1 MELSK
6 KEKQLARELI
16 GKGLQEDLKRGLS
29 KFDTMLQ
36 EWKNFDGD
44 QRDPYNDFC
53 DKVSDY
59 RKSIT
64 RQYDDRLMSNT
75 DLIALQLRDKLYD
88 FAELDIFRPEIKED
102 IIRTLKIWDD
112 GNKKG

>member
-16 GKGLQEDLKRGLS
+16 AKGLQEDLKRGLS

-36 EWKNFDGD
+36 EWKIFEGD

-59 RKSIT
+59 RKSIND
-64 RQYDDRLMSNT
+64 RYDNRFMSNT

-88 FAELDIFRPEIKED
+88 FIELDIFRLEIKED
-102 IIRTLKIWDD
+102 IICTLKIWEEW
-112 GNKKG
+112 NKEK